1 MKRVLVSISLL
12 RTEED
17 RLTQILRSMGPEVV
31 EFRLEAT
38 DKGRAPGDKAFT
50 HSSKRALVVTVPDD
64 MSLHWVERMVA
75 HALRDASL
83 NPQMGRLITLE

>member
-1 MKRVLVSISLL
+1 MKRVLIPISLL

-17 RLTQILRSMGPEVV
+17 RLTRILRTMGPEVV

-38 DKGRAPGDKAFT
+38 NGDPALGDPAFM

-83 NPQMGRLITLE
+83 NPQMGRLMTLG